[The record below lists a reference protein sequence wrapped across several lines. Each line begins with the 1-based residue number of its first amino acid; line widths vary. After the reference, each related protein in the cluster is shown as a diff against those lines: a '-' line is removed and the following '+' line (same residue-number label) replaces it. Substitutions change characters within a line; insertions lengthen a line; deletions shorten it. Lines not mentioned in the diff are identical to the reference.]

1 MPSQAGEGEAQI
13 RATVTA
19 KSRRGQVRKH
29 YIWYGLL
36 LDPVRLNTQC
46 STRLE
51 IEWEEDEG
59 GENRESTISL
69 AQVAGND
76 NGEISFVAP
85 ASRRLGHLALG
96 AEEILSC
103 AKTTRAR
110 GPRHTCRAA
119 LGLDGR
125 GRPPPHSSCCYS
137 PSFSKKRQIDSMPR

>member
-36 LDPVRLNTQC
+36 LNPVRLNTQC
-46 STRLE
+46 STSRQ

-59 GENRESTISL
+59 GENRESEISL

-76 NGEISFVAP
+76 NGE
-85 ASRRLGHLALG
+85 
-96 AEEILSC
+96 LS
-103 AKTTRAR
+103 
-110 GPRHTCRAA
+110 
-119 LGLDGR
+119 
-125 GRPPPHSSCCYS
+125 
-137 PSFSKKRQIDSMPR
+137 